1 MSIVEIGNT
10 YPLLCYAASLHFS
23 AILLSSQI
31 SDIVRKLVSP
41 FVDLIAL
48 LVALAFGLGIL
59 GFIFLLIQGAL
70 KWTVGGGFGRSMAV
84 QTFIRA
90 AEVLAI
96 IPLLFFIASILK
108 GLGFKE
114 LAVVADILLKLLN
127 RGWELIVSSL

>member
-1 MSIVEIGNT
+1 M
-10 YPLLCYAASLHFS
+10 YAWRSYYLVLAGAPPPQGVL
-23 AILLSSQI
+23 LLSQV
-31 SDIVRKLVSP
+31 DEIVRRLVSP
-41 FVDLIAL
+41 FVDLVAL

-59 GFIFLLIQGAL
+59 GFIFLLVHGAL
-70 KWTVGGGFGRSMAV
+70 KWTVGGSFGRSMAL
-84 QTFIRA
+84 QTFMRA

-96 IPLLFFIASILK
+96 IPLMFFVVTVLK